1 LTLRFVKRYK
11 LKQAPACPLAG
22 AWISIQHQQ
31 HKEYLMRRLYK
42 LIAQILIVSMVWM
55 PFSIQ
60 AGMVGTDQVVASA
73 QDQLNRDKV
82 ASFMSRG
89 DVVKQLE
96 SFGISASAAK
106 ERVDAMTQAEVNKVA
121 GKIDSLPVAGSDTGW
136 WIAGII
142 IVGLIIWLVW
152 YKK

>member
-1 LTLRFVKRYK
+1 
-11 LKQAPACPLAG
+11 
-22 AWISIQHQQ
+22 
-31 HKEYLMRRLYK
+31 MRRLYK

-96 SFGISASAAK
+96 SFGISASTAK
-106 ERVDAMTQAEVNKVA
+106 DRVDAMTQEEVNKVA
-121 GKIDSLPVAGSDTGW
+121 GKIDSLPAAGSDTGW
-136 WIAGII
+136 WIAAIV
-142 IVGLIIWLVW
+142 IVGLIIWFVW